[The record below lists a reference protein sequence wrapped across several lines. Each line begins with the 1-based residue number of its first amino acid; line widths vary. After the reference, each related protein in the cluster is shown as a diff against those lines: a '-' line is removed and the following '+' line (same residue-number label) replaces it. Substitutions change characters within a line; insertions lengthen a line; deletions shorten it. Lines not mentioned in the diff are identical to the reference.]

1 MSDHGF
7 WAVQSLVTEPGPA
20 AAAIDRLP
28 SDLGALRA
36 ASQQLV
42 FHYWADGDYAANG
55 IAPERI
61 SEIDTRYA
69 AAMFA
74 RLGELADLP
83 LSAAR
88 EPRQRL
94 VGCCRDF
101 TVLFVAM
108 ARHKWIPSRARVGFA
123 RYFFDGWLI
132 DHEIAEVWDGSAE
145 RWRLVEPEID
155 DGHTDPVDGASFDAL
170 DVPPDRFLTA
180 PRAWQLARS
189 GAVDPE
195 RFVVDPGLE
204 IPATRGLPQLRRN
217 LVRDLAALNKTEM
230 LLWEDWGVLDSH
242 AAPGPG
248 ELPVLDELA
257 TLTGQPSP
265 PLGSCNDCSDS
276 TSSHAGRHPATQR
289 VRLTVKQVHRELVL
303 HFAEPGGIGGTTT
316 TGSSLPRSLGPWR
329 SRAGDAWAA
338 AAAGRPSA
346 SAVPA
351 GPVPAA
357 AGIRMSVMRSQAG
370 RRMTGWPCYRRGG
383 QARSR

>member
-1 MSDHGF
+1 MPGPYPASVSDPGF
-7 WAVQSLVTEPGPA
+7 WAVQSLVTEPGAA
-20 AAAIDRLP
+20 AAAIDELP

-36 ASQQLV
+36 ASRQLV

-55 IAPERI
+55 VAPARI

-83 LSAAR
+83 LPAAR
-88 EPRQRL
+88 QPRQRL

-108 ARHKWIPSRARVGFA
+108 ARHKGIPARARVGFA

-132 DHEIAEVWDGSAE
+132 DHEIAEIWDGSAE

-170 DVPPDRFLTA
+170 DVPPDRFLTG

-195 RFVVDPGLE
+195 RFVVSPGLQ
-204 IPATRGLPQLRRN
+204 IPATRGLPQLMRS

-230 LLWEDWGVLDSH
+230 LLWEDWGVLDSRT
-242 AAPGPG
+242 APGPG
-248 ELPVLDELA
+248 DMPVLDELA
-257 TLTGQPSP
+257 TLSGQPSP
-265 PLGSCNDCSDS
+265 PLASLRSAYRRPEFVVPDTV
-276 TSSHAGRHPATQR
+276 TSYSPARTD
-289 VRLTVKQVHRELVL
+289 VPAVVDV
-303 HFAEPGGIGGTTT
+303 
-316 TGSSLPRSLGPWR
+316 
-329 SRAGDAWAA
+329 
-338 AAAGRPSA
+338 
-346 SAVPA
+346 SAVA
-351 GPVPAA
+351 RAA
-357 AGIRMSVMRSQAG
+357 R
-370 RRMTGWPCYRRGG
+370 
-383 QARSR
+383 

>member
-1 MSDHGF
+1 M
-7 WAVQSLVTEPGPA
+7 QSLVTEPGPA
-20 AAAIDRLP
+20 AAAIERLP

-42 FHYWADGDYAANG
+42 FHHWADGDWAENG

-88 EPRQRL
+88 QPRQRL

-101 TVLFVAM
+101 TVLFVSM
-108 ARHKWIPSRARVGFA
+108 ARQKGIPARARVGFA

-155 DGHTDPVDGASFDAL
+155 DDHTDPADGTSFDAL

-189 GAVDPE
+189 GAIDPE
-195 RFVVDPGLE
+195 RFVIEPGLE
-204 IPATRGLPQLRRN
+204 IPATRGWPQLRHN
-217 LVRDLAALNKTEM
+217 LVHDLAALNKTEM
-230 LLWEDWGVLDSH
+230 LLWERWGVDSD
-242 AAPGPG
+242 APPG
-248 ELPVLDELA
+248 TGQLPMLDELA
-257 TLTGQPSP
+257 TLTGQPTP
-265 PLGSCNDCSDS
+265 PLAALRSAYHRPGFPVPDTVTTYS
-276 TSSHAGRHPATQR
+276 PART
-289 VRLTVKQVHRELVL
+289 
-303 HFAEPGGIGGTTT
+303 
-316 TGSSLPRSLGPWR
+316 
-329 SRAGDAWAA
+329 D
-338 AAAGRPSA
+338 
-346 SAVPA
+346 
-351 GPVPAA
+351 VPAA
-357 AGIRMSVMRSQAG
+357 VDVSAVAGAAS
-370 RRMTGWPCYRRGG
+370 
-383 QARSR
+383 

>member
-1 MSDHGF
+1 
-7 WAVQSLVTEPGPA
+7 
-20 AAAIDRLP
+20 
-28 SDLGALRA
+28 
-36 ASQQLV
+36 
-42 FHYWADGDYAANG
+42 
-55 IAPERI
+55 
-61 SEIDTRYA
+61 
-69 AAMFA
+69 MFA

-88 EPRQRL
+88 QPRQRL

-108 ARHKWIPSRARVGFA
+108 ARHKGIPSRARVGFA
-123 RYFFDGWLI
+123 GYFFDGWLI

-155 DGHTDPVDGASFDAL
+155 DDHADPVDGASFDAL

-195 RFVVDPGLE
+195 RFVVNPDLE

-242 AAPGPG
+242 TAPGPG

-265 PLGSCNDCSDS
+265 PLADLRSAYRRPEFVVPDTV
-276 TSSHAGRHPATQR
+276 TSYS
-289 VRLTVKQVHRELVL
+289 
-303 HFAEPGGIGGTTT
+303 
-316 TGSSLPRSLGPWR
+316 
-329 SRAGDAWAA
+329 
-338 AAAGRPSA
+338 
-346 SAVPA
+346 PA
-351 GPVPAA
+351 GPMSRRSSTSARWPGQPADRCF
-357 AGIRMSVMRSQAG
+357 GQAG
-370 RRMTGWPCYRRGG
+370 AGATRWHRGPRISAASEFGEKLPCLGLPGPTTYSQGTQEKRTEEHDNADDQQIQQALGG
-383 QARSR
+383 DTHDAEHDCDDHQE

>member
-1 MSDHGF
+1 MPGRYPAGVSDHGF

-36 ASQQLV
+36 VSQQLV
-42 FHYWADGDYAANG
+42 FHCWADGDWAENG

-88 EPRQRL
+88 QPRQRL

-101 TVLFVAM
+101 TVLFVSM
-108 ARHKWIPSRARVGFA
+108 ARHKGIPSRARVGFA
-123 RYFFDGWLI
+123 GYLIDGRLI

-155 DGHTDPVDGASFDAL
+155 DDHTDPADGASIDAL
-170 DVPPDRFLTA
+170 DVRADRFLTA

-189 GAVDPE
+189 GAIDPE
-195 RFVVDPGLE
+195 WFITPPDLE
-204 IPATRGLPQLRRN
+204 IWAWLRHN
-217 LVRDLAALNKTEM
+217 LVHDLAALNKTEM
-230 LLWEDWGVLDSH
+230 LLHEVWGVDSRTPP
-242 AAPGPG
+242 APGQ
-248 ELPVLDELA
+248 LAVLDELA

-265 PLGSCNDCSDS
+265 PLAGLRSAYRLPGFVVPDTV
-276 TSSHAGRHPATQR
+276 TSYSSARTDVPA
-289 VRLTVKQVHRELVL
+289 VVDV
-303 HFAEPGGIGGTTT
+303 
-316 TGSSLPRSLGPWR
+316 
-329 SRAGDAWAA
+329 
-338 AAAGRPSA
+338 
-346 SAVPA
+346 SAVA
-351 GPVPAA
+351 RAA
-357 AGIRMSVMRSQAG
+357 S
-370 RRMTGWPCYRRGG
+370 
-383 QARSR
+383 

>member
-1 MSDHGF
+1 MPGQYPARVSDHRF

-36 ASQQLV
+36 ASRQLV
-42 FHYWADGDYAANG
+42 FHHWADGDWAANG

-61 SEIDTRYA
+61 SEVDTRYA

-108 ARHKWIPSRARVGFA
+108 ARHKGIPSRARVGFA
-123 RYFFDGWLI
+123 RYLLDGWLI

-155 DGHTDPVDGASFDAL
+155 DDHTDPVDGASFDGL

-195 RFVVDPGLE
+195 RFVTDPDLE
-204 IPATRGLPQLRRN
+204 IPATRGWPQLRHN
-217 LVRDLAALNKTEM
+217 LVHDLAALNKTEM
-230 LLWEDWGVLDSH
+230 LLWEDWGAPDSRTP
-242 AAPGPG
+242 PGPD

-265 PLGSCNDCSDS
+265 PLADLRSAYRRPEFVVPDTVTTYS
-276 TSSHAGRHPATQR
+276 PA
-289 VRLTVKQVHRELVL
+289 
-303 HFAEPGGIGGTTT
+303 
-316 TGSSLPRSLGPWR
+316 
-329 SRAGDAWAA
+329 RAYVPAVVDV
-338 AAAGRPSA
+338 
-346 SAVPA
+346 SAVA
-351 GPVPAA
+351 RAA
-357 AGIRMSVMRSQAG
+357 S
-370 RRMTGWPCYRRGG
+370 
-383 QARSR
+383 

>member
-1 MSDHGF
+1 MPGQYPAEVSDHGF
-7 WAVQSLVTEPGPA
+7 WAAQSLVTEPGPA

-28 SDLGALRA
+28 SYLGALRA

-55 IAPERI
+55 IEPERI

-88 EPRQRL
+88 LPRQRL

-108 ARHKWIPSRARVGFA
+108 ARHKGIPARARVGFA
-123 RYFFDGWLI
+123 GYFFDGWLI
-132 DHEIAEVWDGSAE
+132 DHEIAEVWDASAA

-155 DGHTDPVDGASFDAL
+155 DGHADPVDGTSFDAL
-170 DVPPDRFLTA
+170 DVPPDRFLTG

-195 RFVVDPGLE
+195 RFVVSPDLE
-204 IPATRGLPQLRRN
+204 IPATRGLPQLRRS
-217 LVRDLAALNKTEM
+217 LVRDLAALNKAEM
-230 LLWEDWGVLDSH
+230 LLWEDWGVLDSR
-242 AAPGPG
+242 AAPGPD
-248 ELPVLDELA
+248 ELAVLDKLA

-265 PLGSCNDCSDS
+265 PLADLRSAYRRPEFVVPDTV
-276 TSSHAGRHPATQR
+276 TSYSPARTD
-289 VRLTVKQVHRELVL
+289 VPASVDV
-303 HFAEPGGIGGTTT
+303 
-316 TGSSLPRSLGPWR
+316 
-329 SRAGDAWAA
+329 
-338 AAAGRPSA
+338 
-346 SAVPA
+346 SAVA
-351 GPVPAA
+351 RAA
-357 AGIRMSVMRSQAG
+357 S
-370 RRMTGWPCYRRGG
+370 
-383 QARSR
+383 

>member
-1 MSDHGF
+1 MPGQYPARVSDHRF

-20 AAAIDRLP
+20 ATAIDRLP

-42 FHYWADGDYAANG
+42 FHYWADGDWAENG

-74 RLGELADLP
+74 RLGELSDLP
-83 LSAAR
+83 LPAAR
-88 EPRQRL
+88 QPRQRL

-108 ARHKWIPSRARVGFA
+108 ARHKGIPSRARAGLA
-123 RYFFDGWLI
+123 GYLIDGRLI

-155 DGHTDPVDGASFDAL
+155 DDHTDPADGASFDAL

-189 GAVDPE
+189 GAIDPE
-195 RFVVDPGLE
+195 RFITAPGLE
-204 IPATRGLPQLRRN
+204 IWPWLRHN
-217 LVRDLAALNKTEM
+217 LVHDLAALNKTEM
-230 LLWEDWGVLDSH
+230 LLWEVWGVDTRTP
-242 AAPGPG
+242 PGPD

-257 TLTGQPSP
+257 TLTAQPSP
-265 PLGSCNDCSDS
+265 PLADLRSAYRRPEFVVPDTV
-276 TSSHAGRHPATQR
+276 TSYSPARTD
-289 VRLTVKQVHRELVL
+289 VPAVIDV
-303 HFAEPGGIGGTTT
+303 
-316 TGSSLPRSLGPWR
+316 
-329 SRAGDAWAA
+329 
-338 AAAGRPSA
+338 
-346 SAVPA
+346 SAVA
-351 GPVPAA
+351 RAA
-357 AGIRMSVMRSQAG
+357 S
-370 RRMTGWPCYRRGG
+370 
-383 QARSR
+383 